1 MEIKRYSDES
11 DAYYEARKLWNEF
24 KEIAL
29 FEARYY
35 LKHKVLEIQLQLK
48 KAKFF
53 IAQE

>member
-35 LKHKVLEIQLQLK
+35 LKHKVLEILSNYITK
-48 KAKFF
+48 NMCVH
-53 IAQE
+53 